1 MESSKILPTMAALRT
16 TTTTTTT
23 TNGNGN
29 GPLLATLSR
38 LGRDRHPHS
47 DTAAVTA
54 PEEPDRVPM
63 LQRGVTHAFVSR
75 IVRELEAL
83 GRGDVD
89 CGQLLNG
96 VHTTSSA
103 TDWREFDR
111 SRDALCLKACCLHT
125 GLSFVETC
133 IAAGLTHDPD
143 TGEAYFGEIKTFVSY
158 TWRSDPSGPKTITVR
173 NLKVAVEDTLTAAA
187 ADEAAADLAAAAMFI
202 DVFVCAQH
210 RGVRPGSGTC
220 PNATDVGKFEEVIDA
235 CERLVLFCTPLAQP
249 KALGRVWC
257 LFEIMSAL
265 KRGRPV
271 LVALGASDR
280 AELKRLLLEDFDR
293 LVALFTTIKSE
304 NAEATVAADRD
315 MIFEWIRRD
324 LGANGFQELDQ
335 MVADGMRQWLAKTAK
350 ELVVAEGGGGEEE
363 EVKVSLY
370 VHLH

>member
-1 MESSKILPTMAALRT
+1 MAALR
-16 TTTTTTT
+16 TTTT

-29 GPLLATLSR
+29 GNGSLLATLSR

-63 LQRGVTHAFVSR
+63 LQRGVTLTFVNR

-111 SRDALCLKACCLHT
+111 SRDAFCLKACCLHT

-133 IAAGLTHDPD
+133 IQAGLTHDPD

-173 NLKVAVEDTLTAAA
+173 NLKVAVEDTPGVATDAICATYIELLRLQSSDIVAA
-187 ADEAAADLAAAAMFI
+187 LM
-202 DVFVCAQH
+202 
-210 RGVRPGSGTC
+210 
-220 PNATDVGKFEEVIDA
+220 NATDSLLRTLQVAQLSQPSFVSDGAALRQFVI
-235 CERLVLFCTPLAQP
+235 
-249 KALGRVWC
+249 
-257 LFEIMSAL
+257 
-265 KRGRPV
+265 
-271 LVALGASDR
+271 
-280 AELKRLLLEDFDR
+280 LLLNP
-293 LVALFTTIKSE
+293 LLLAY
-304 NAEATVAADRD
+304 
-315 MIFEWIRRD
+315 WIRRHQVD
-324 LGANGFQELDQ
+324 IIHARSRCLAISALI
-335 MVADGMRQWLAKTAK
+335 VRWLMPRRV
-350 ELVVAEGGGGEEE
+350 LVVVTWHG
-363 EVKVSLY
+363 LY
-370 VHLH
+370 SSGSWWRRALTSSTSMDCKRMRCPC